1 MRAIAACMVVSLLG
15 MANASKG
22 SPVEA
27 VVSLLGD
34 MSSKVKTD
42 LEKESA
48 AMEEYLQ
55 FCSDETKAKM
65 FAMKTADRSIADF
78 SAIVVESKAVIA
90 EKEDEISSLGSFI
103 SDKEK
108 ELSTAADERSAS
120 KATFVATEKEL
131 ADSADACARAVAALN
146 KGMSFAQTHG
156 GLRMKKALEAQA
168 VKIQNAIQAIASAA
182 RIDTESRK
190 KLQKYLQT
198 SQKAE
203 DADDDDLSIKQQSFV
218 QQPEAAAY
226 ESKSG
231 GIVEL
236 IKQTGDKVKEELSA
250 VRKKEMENVHTFKM
264 LEQGIM
270 SEIDESKEKL
280 SAATAAKNGATEAAN
295 KAEGDLVETQKT
307 RAADQAYAD
316 EIRAECETSAK
327 EWEAKEKE
335 AKAEM
340 EALAKAKEILVG
352 GVKAASLIQ
361 VKVKTKRYHAA
372 DFDDADVREMVVHKL
387 QGLGRKLHSFAMMQM
402 ASAASSDPFVK
413 IRGLIEDMI
422 ASLLKQAQEE
432 ATQKAFCDTEMGK
445 SKKSKADKSMKL
457 DKYQARVDKAMT
469 GIAELTEQVKE
480 LEADL
485 AEIDKATAEATAIR
499 TEENTDNVK
508 AMKDFKDSADA
519 VISAIGVLKQF
530 YEAGPEFIQ
539 TSMKVRSKMG
549 MQGDG
554 SGIISI
560 LEVAEE
566 DFTRLFAETEES
578 EKQAAESYEKLLTD
592 NKVAKA
598 TKQAELKGKATEI
611 KSLEVALSQA
621 KEDHTSVGEELDAV
635 LAYIDKLKPQCET
648 KAMSYEEKVARR
660 NAEIEGLKEALGI
673 LEGTGIAALVQSP
686 RAFRV
691 HRHF

>member
-1 MRAIAACMVVSLLG
+1 MRATAVCVICSLIG
-15 MANASKG
+15 FADASKG

-27 VVSLLGD
+27 VVNLLGD
-34 MSSKVKTD
+34 MQAKVKAD

-55 FCSDETKAKM
+55 FCSDETKAKL

-78 SAIVVESKAVIA
+78 SAIVTESKAIIA
-90 EKEDEISSLGSFI
+90 EKDDEISSLGSFI
-103 SDKEK
+103 SDKER
-108 ELSTAADERSAS
+108 ELQTATDNRAAAKAD
-120 KATFVATEKEL
+120 FVSTEKEL
-131 ADSADACARAVAALN
+131 VDSADSCARAITALE
-146 KGMSFAQTHG
+146 KGMSFAQAHG
-156 GLRMKKALEAQA
+156 RLGMKKKLEAQGLN
-168 VKIQNAIQAIASAA
+168 IRNAIQAIADAA
-182 RIDTESRK
+182 KVDYESKK
-190 KLQKYLQT
+190 KLQSYLQET
-198 SQKAE
+198 QTAS
-203 DADDDDLSIKQQSFV
+203 DSTDSDDDLTMK
-218 QQPEAAAY
+218 QPEAKAY

-231 GIVEL
+231 SIVEL
-236 IKQTGDKVKEELSA
+236 IKQTEDKVKEELSG

-264 LEQGIM
+264 LEQSLV

-280 SAATAAKNGATEAAN
+280 STATAAKNAASEASN

-307 RAADQAYAD
+307 KAADQAYAD
-316 EIRAECETSAK
+316 EIRAECETKAT
-327 EWEAKEKE
+327 EFEAKEKS

-340 EALAKAKEILVG
+340 EALVKAKEILAG
-352 GVKAASLIQ
+352 GVKASSLIQ
-361 VKVKTKRYHAA
+361 VKVRTKRYHAA
-372 DFDDADVREMVVHKL
+372 DLEDADVREMVVHKL

-445 SKKSKADKSMKL
+445 SKKSKDDKSMKL

-469 GIAELTEQVKE
+469 GIAELTEQMKE

-499 TEENTDNVK
+499 TKENTENAK

-539 TSMKVRSKMG
+539 TSMKSKSKMS
-549 MQGDG
+549 MAGDG

-566 DFTRLFAETEES
+566 DFTSLFAETEEAES
-578 EKQAAESYEKLLTD
+578 QAAAAYEKLLTE
-592 NKVAKA
+592 NKVSKA
-598 TKQAELKGKATEI
+598 TKQAELKGKETEI
-611 KSLEVALSQA
+611 KSLQVALEQS
-621 KEDHTSVGEELDAV
+621 KEDHSSVGEELDAV

-673 LEGTGIAALVQSP
+673 LEGTGIALVQSP